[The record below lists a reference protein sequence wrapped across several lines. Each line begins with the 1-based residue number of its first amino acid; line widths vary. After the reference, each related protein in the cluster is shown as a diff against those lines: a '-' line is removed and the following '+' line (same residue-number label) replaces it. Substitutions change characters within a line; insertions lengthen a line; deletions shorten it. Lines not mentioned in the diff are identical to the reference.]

1 MLFAVDIGNT
11 NVTIG
16 VFEKENIVTSFRL
29 NTDTNRFAE
38 EYLLSINSLLS
49 LRNITPNNIDSCV
62 ICSVVPPLNPIF
74 TLANKKYIPL
84 DITLSPNDKTIVISG
99 PNSGG
104 KTIVIKSIGLYS
116 VMAQCGLFVP
126 ALNNVGVAWVNI
138 FFDIYS

>member
-16 VFEKENIVTSFRL
+16 VFDKETIVTSFRL

-49 LRNITPNNIDSCV
+49 LRDIDANDIDSCV

-74 TLANKKYIPL
+74 TLVSQNLFSVDPL
-84 DITLSPNDKTIVISG
+84 IVGTGIKTGIKILYDNPRDVGSDRITDAVAAFNMYGLSLIHI
-99 PNSGG
+99 
-104 KTIVIKSIGLYS
+104 
-116 VMAQCGLFVP
+116 
-126 ALNNVGVAWVNI
+126 
-138 FFDIYS
+138 

>member
-49 LRNITPNNIDSCV
+49 LRNINPNNIDSCV

-74 TLANKKYIPL
+74 TLVSQNLFFSHRFPPMGDLPQPAAHLVFETRRPQWQKCVLLWIPQTPSASRCL
-84 DITLSPNDKTIVISG
+84 PGYLHR
-99 PNSGG
+99 
-104 KTIVIKSIGLYS
+104 
-116 VMAQCGLFVP
+116 
-126 ALNNVGVAWVNI
+126 
-138 FFDIYS
+138 